1 MSVLMNTQEY
11 LSIIGKIKQ
20 EIKDAQYRAAVHVNA
35 DMLILY
41 YDIGCVINEHKSWGN
56 KFIDNLATDIKIA
69 FPESKLPRI
78 RQNATTARAPKIA
91 RGIRVFSASI
101 ASSAPKGQ
109 TAAMSRQP
117 IAESVPLPVC
127 RIRPRK
133 TSRMNAKAQSMR
145 RSRVRFIRLLQG
157 PSLLGLQAGAR

>member
-1 MSVLMNTQEY
+1 MD
-11 LSIIGKIKQ
+11 G
-20 EIKDAQYRAAVHVNA
+20 DAAVRPEASFMARSGMTQRCCNA
-35 DMLILY
+35 VRFTAFFSEGDSQA
-41 YDIGCVINEHKSWGN
+41 CSSWPKRCLMKGTGQIHPQ
-56 KFIDNLATDIKIA
+56 KT
-69 FPESKLPRI
+69 LPRI
-78 RQNATTARAPKIA
+78 RQHATTARAPKMA

-127 RIRPRK
+127 RIRPKK